1 MTEKERLISELAGL
15 LSDRSADDI
24 KRIIQLV
31 KDYISLVDE
40 NRNSPE
46 KSSGEIS
53 LYFGKEFR
61 FLRVE
66 FLV

>member
-1 MTEKERLISELAGL
+1 MMEKERLISELAGL

-31 KDYISLVDE
+31 KEYLSLVDE

-46 KSSGEIS
+46 K
-53 LYFGKEFR
+53 
-61 FLRVE
+61 
-66 FLV
+66 

>member
-1 MTEKERLISELAGL
+1 MTEKEHLISELAEL

-31 KDYISLVDE
+31 KEYLSLVDE

-46 KSSGEIS
+46 K
-53 LYFGKEFR
+53 
-61 FLRVE
+61 
-66 FLV
+66 

>member
-31 KDYISLVDE
+31 KEYMSLVDE

-46 KSSGEIS
+46 K
-53 LYFGKEFR
+53 
-61 FLRVE
+61 
-66 FLV
+66 

>member
-1 MTEKERLISELAGL
+1 MILYHYHEVIQLTEKERLISELAGL

-31 KDYISLVDE
+31 KEYISLVDE

-46 KSSGEIS
+46 K
-53 LYFGKEFR
+53 
-61 FLRVE
+61 
-66 FLV
+66 

>member
-1 MTEKERLISELAGL
+1 MILYHCHEVIQLTKKERLISELAEL

-31 KDYISLVDE
+31 KEYLSLVDE

-46 KSSGEIS
+46 K
-53 LYFGKEFR
+53 
-61 FLRVE
+61 
-66 FLV
+66 

>member
-31 KDYISLVDE
+31 KEYLLLVDE

-46 KSSGEIS
+46 K
-53 LYFGKEFR
+53 
-61 FLRVE
+61 
-66 FLV
+66 

>member
-24 KRIIQLV
+24 QRIIQLV
-31 KDYISLVDE
+31 KEYLLLVDE

-46 KSSGEIS
+46 K
-53 LYFGKEFR
+53 
-61 FLRVE
+61 
-66 FLV
+66 

>member
-24 KRIIQLV
+24 RRIIQLV
-31 KDYISLVDE
+31 KEYLLLVDE

-46 KSSGEIS
+46 K
-53 LYFGKEFR
+53 
-61 FLRVE
+61 
-66 FLV
+66 